1 MYSEMGF
8 INFKQIRFQKRK
20 PTTRKLR
27 SSAPPPP
34 KKKIYQYMFSFY
46 VTQSKLIKIIE
57 SSPLIHKYV
66 EMWN

>member
-8 INFKQIRFQKRK
+8 INFKQITFQKTK
-20 PTTRKLR
+20 PTRKLR
-27 SSAPPPP
+27 SSPPPQ
-34 KKKIYQYMFSFY
+34 KKIYQYMFSFY